1 MEFPKEILEV
11 YKKLKENNFEA
22 YLVGGCVRDFLIKKK
37 PSDWDITTNAKPE
50 EIQKIFKKSFYQ
62 NIFGTVSVITDSE
75 DETLKV
81 IEITPYRLE
90 GKYTDKRHPDK
101 VIFSDKLEDDLQRRD
116 FTINGMAIDI
126 KKNEIIDLFNGKQD
140 LKNKIIRAIGAPED
154 RFKEDILRI
163 IRAVRISTE
172 LDFEIEEKTFLAI
185 QKISSNIY
193 LISKERIRDEF
204 VKILMNENAEK
215 GIRLLEKT
223 NILKYLIPELLE
235 GLNVIGVTKHKKGH
249 IKYEQLTT
257 FEHNLK
263 TLGYTAEKNFDLEV
277 RLAALFHDIA
287 KPRTKKGEGLSATFR
302 SHEIIGAKMAKKIL
316 TRLRFSKKILD
327 KVFLLVRWH
336 FFFYNIN
343 EVSEAGVRRLIRNV
357 KKENINNLLKL
368 READRK
374 GSGLPKISPYR
385 LKHLKYMIEKV
396 SLDPIEPKMLLIN
409 GNELM
414 ELLNLSSSPRIGW
427 ILNSL
432 LEEIIEKPE
441 KNIKEYLIKKA
452 KELNELSDIEL
463 KKLFEKAKKKKEEIE
478 EEIDIKIKKKYLD

>member
-1 MEFPKEILEV
+1 MSFPKEILEV

-22 YLVGGCVRDFLIKKK
+22 YLVGGCVRDFLIERK

-50 EIQKIFKKSFYQ
+50 EIQKIFRKSFYQ
-62 NIFGTVSVITDSE
+62 NIFGTVSVITNSK
-75 DETLKV
+75 DETLKI

-101 VIFSDKLEDDLQRRD
+101 VIFSDNLKDDLQRRD

-126 KKNEIIDLFNGKQD
+126 EEDKIIDLFNGKDD
-140 LKNKIIRAIGAPED
+140 LKNKIIRAIGTPED

-163 IRAVRISTE
+163 IRAVRIATE
-172 LDFEIEEKTFLAI
+172 LDFEIEEGTFFAI
-185 QKISSNIY
+185 QKLASHLD

-204 VKILMNENAEK
+204 IKILMNENAEE
-215 GIRLLEKT
+215 GIKLLEKT

-235 GLNVIGVTKHKKGH
+235 GLNVIGVTKYKKGH

-263 TLGYTAEKNFDLEV
+263 TLGYTAKKNFDLEV
-277 RLAALFHDIA
+277 RLAALLHDIA
-287 KPRTKKGEGLSATFR
+287 KPKTKKGEGLSATFR
-302 SHEIIGAKMAKKIL
+302 AHEIIGAKMTKTIL
-316 TRLRFSKKILD
+316 KRLRFSKKISD

-343 EVSEAGVRRLIRNV
+343 EVSDAGVRRLIRNV
-357 KKENINNLLKL
+357 KKENINDLLKL
-368 READRK
+368 READRS

-385 LKHLKYMIEKV
+385 LKHLRYMIEKV

-409 GNELM
+409 GNDLIK
-414 ELLNLSSSPRIGW
+414 LLNISPSPRIGW

-432 LEEIIEKPE
+432 LEEVIEEPK
-441 KNIKEYLIKKA
+441 KNNKEYLIKKA

-463 KKLFEKAKKKKEEIE
+463 KKLFEKAKRRKEEIE